1 MELANL
7 PIPGPPACPHQ
18 PRPASWNLGLKHREE
33 PEEGLLAAGHAT
45 AEPWGTPRCWGV
57 GRWQLCAH
65 PGNRLHGP
73 RAESPPRDQAAR
85 ACRQHRSLGWQ
96 PFPRAALHF
105 RLPLLSLHQRSRN
118 HGEPTLLHSFPPT
131 HGTSPRHR
139 RHDSPRRLISFP
151 GSIQLTQALS
161 QCRLSPARREV
172 TQARNCGSPPLQPC
186 QAACGRERPPGVRC
200 WANALGAK
208 PS

>member
-1 MELANL
+1 MELRFETQ
-7 PIPGPPACPHQ
+7 G
-18 PRPASWNLGLKHREE
+18 RTGGGPASRGADHSRALGRSPVL
-33 PEEGLLAAGHAT
+33 GFGAVAAV
-45 AEPWGTPRCWGV
+45 C
-57 GRWQLCAH
+57 
-65 PGNRLHGP
+65 
-73 RAESPPRDQAAR
+73 PPREQAARAGCREPTPDQAAR

-105 RLPLLSLHQRSRN
+105 RLPLPSLHQRSRN

-186 QAACGRERPPGVRC
+186 QAACGQERPPGVRP